1 MVFSGINRHFF
12 LRYIR
17 NTSVHP
23 ATNDPTHGQRVRSR
37 QRTIRVVGCMTLAF
51 FISWSPYAVVSLAGT
66 VLGHESIAPSFS
78 LIPELLAKASVV
90 YNPILYVLLNSKF
103 RVTLLQV
110 FSWSRVNVTSSGNV
124 GIEQD
129 ATDTGTIE
137 IQPRNRSLHRDM

>member
-1 MVFSGINRHFF
+1 M
-12 LRYIR
+12 
-17 NTSVHP
+17 HP
-23 ATNDPTHGQRVRSR
+23 ATNDPAQGQRLRSR
-37 QRTIRVVGCMTLAF
+37 QRTIRVVVCMTLAF
-51 FISWSPYAVVSLAGT
+51 FISWSPYAAVSLAGT

-110 FSWSRVNVTSSGNV
+110 FSWSRVNVNSSDNV

-129 ATDTGTIE
+129 ATSSGTVE
-137 IQPRNRSLHRDM
+137 IQPRNRSRHRDM